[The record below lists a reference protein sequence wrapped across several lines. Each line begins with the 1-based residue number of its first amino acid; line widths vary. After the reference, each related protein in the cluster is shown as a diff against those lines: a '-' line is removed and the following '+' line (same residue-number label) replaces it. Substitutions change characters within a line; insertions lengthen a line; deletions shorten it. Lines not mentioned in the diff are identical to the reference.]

1 MTSHLTP
8 GFGGATA
15 GVGGTHASR
24 VRRSLGPPSFR
35 RCQNAAAKA
44 ISSTRL
50 SSTSSTPSC
59 SRLLASP
66 RVYPSAPSIAAT
78 AARKG
83 RTMRAAAAGDDD
95 APSEDNKEEL
105 DTDKLLKEV
114 TDMSD
119 LGGRGEVL
127 FLSQVV
133 LLVLLVFPP
142 AIEAL
147 AEVETIQKDNLDPV
161 IGVALMILAG
171 LLVFTVG
178 SGRMEGSH
186 VTPPSLFKLTPGSK
200 HLKFW

>member
-1 MTSHLTP
+1 
-8 GFGGATA
+8 
-15 GVGGTHASR
+15 
-24 VRRSLGPPSFR
+24 
-35 RCQNAAAKA
+35 
-44 ISSTRL
+44 
-50 SSTSSTPSC
+50 
-59 SRLLASP
+59 
-66 RVYPSAPSIAAT
+66 
-78 AARKG
+78 
-83 RTMRAAAAGDDD
+83 MRAAAAGDDD